1 MDVYSNT
8 KFQITVSWQGRSGKG
23 PEEVKA
29 HDGHP
34 AEHRD
39 ADAVQGVAE
48 GPAHGRRDVDEELVR
63 LEVRVLAFAALHV
76 VQDDEQERRQRDG
89 GHVGDHDPA
98 LEEVEVR

>member
-34 AEHRD
+34 AEHGY
-39 ADAVQGVAE
+39 ADTVEGVAQ
-48 GPAHGRRDVDEELVR
+48 GAADRARDVDEELLR
-63 LEVRVLAFAALHV
+63 FEAVLILALALHV
-76 VQDDEQERRQRDG
+76 VQDDEQEGRQRDG
-89 GHVGDHDPA
+89 GDVRDDDSA
-98 LEEVEVR
+98 L